1 MKKNLFLALLL
12 SVGLVAVSP
21 VHAMSEA
28 DLKAKLTKE
37 YTVNGRTEKVD
48 NSIVTQIERYL
59 DKYEV
64 SSEDC
69 DYISGKIDEAVELV
83 EKGNATEW
91 SKLTSSEKE
100 GLIAIVNDVTS
111 KTSVKASLSKGGVLT
126 IYEEDGKTVFTKVA
140 DVIRNTDDSMSIVLV
155 AGAAISLVGLL
166 LITKKV
172 VKANA

>member
-1 MKKNLFLALLL
+1 MKKNLFLVILLA
-12 SVGLVAVSP
+12 VGLVAVSP

-48 NSIVTQIERYL
+48 NAIVTQIERYL

-64 SSEDC
+64 SSDDC
-69 DYISGKIDEAVELV
+69 DYISGKIDEAIELI
-83 EKGNATEW
+83 EKGTATEW
-91 SKLTSSEKE
+91 SQLTASEKE
-100 GLIAIVNDVTS
+100 GLISLVNDITS

-126 IYEEDGKTVFTKVA
+126 LYEEDGKTVFTKIS
-140 DVIRNTDDSMSIVLV
+140 DVIRNTDASMNIVLV

-166 LITKKV
+166 LIAKKV

>member
-1 MKKNLFLALLL
+1 MKKKLSLALVLAA
-12 SVGLVAVSP
+12 GLVAIAP
-21 VHAMSEA
+21 VNAMSEA

-48 NSIVTQIERYL
+48 NSIVTQIERYF

-64 SSEDC
+64 SESDC
-69 DYISGKIDEAVELV
+69 DYIANKIDEAIELI

-91 SKLTSSEKE
+91 KELTSSEKE
-100 GLIAIVNDVTS
+100 SLIAIVNDVTS

-126 IYEEDGKTVFTKVA
+126 IYDEDGKTVFTKIEN
-140 DVIRNTDDSMSIVLV
+140 VIRNTDASMSIVLV
-155 AGAAISLVGLL
+155 AGATISLVGVL
-166 LITKKV
+166 LIAKKV